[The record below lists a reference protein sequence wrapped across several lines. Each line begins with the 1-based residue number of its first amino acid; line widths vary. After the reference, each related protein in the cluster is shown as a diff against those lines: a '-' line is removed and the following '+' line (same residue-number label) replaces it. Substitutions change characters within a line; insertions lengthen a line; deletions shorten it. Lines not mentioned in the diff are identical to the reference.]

1 MHNRLL
7 SLLEEARKARQGFV
21 IYSLPFICIKMRVC
35 KYMNLLLHVKFV
47 ESENQIDIWPKEDLK
62 VTDLPGWEL
71 KM

>member
-1 MHNRLL
+1 
-7 SLLEEARKARQGFV
+7 
-21 IYSLPFICIKMRVC
+21 
-35 KYMNLLLHVKFV
+35 MNLLLHVKFV